1 MVSHIN
7 SFAFSGIDTTDI
19 NIQVHISSGLP
30 AFRIVG
36 LADKAVTESRERVR
50 TALSA
55 IGLSI
60 PPQRITVNLSPADLV
75 KEGSH
80 YDLAIALGMLISMGV
95 LPEDAISGYIVMG
108 ELSLDG
114 SILPVNGVL
123 PAAIGANAKD
133 MGIICPEANGEE
145 AYWAGDVE
153 ILAANNILSLI
164 NHFKGIQLLSAPS
177 VDKDSIDEIKYP
189 DFSDIKGQQSAKRA
203 LEIAA
208 AGNHNIL
215 MVGPPGAGKSMLA
228 SRLPGIIPPLSAE
241 KMLEIS
247 MIKSIT
253 GELHNNK
260 ISSLRPF
267 REPHHNASMASMVG
281 GGTKAVPGEITLAH
295 GGILFLDEL
304 PEFPSQVLDSL
315 RQPMETK
322 KVTISRVQNH
332 VTYPSHFQFV
342 AAMNPCKCGNFGD
355 ESKSCTKAPRCA
367 GDYQAKISGPLLDRI
382 DIHIDVPAVNVSD
395 FYDKTEEESS
405 SDISKRVLSAR
416 NIQNE
421 RYKNEKYPSGKKIET
436 NSEAEGDVLMKYS
449 SPDEKGRKILNDS
462 VDKFGLS
469 MRGHN
474 RVLRVARTIADLE
487 KKEKVHSYHIAEAI
501 NYRQL
506 NRYKH

>member
-19 NIQVHISSGLP
+19 DIQVHITSGLP

-95 LPEDAISGYIVMG
+95 ISEDSVSDYVVMG

-114 SILPVNGVL
+114 SILPVSGVL
-123 PAAIGANAKD
+123 PAAIGANAKN
-133 MGIICPEANGEE
+133 MGIICPKDNGEE
-145 AYWAGDVE
+145 AYWAGDME
-153 ILAANNILSLI
+153 IIAADNILSLI
-164 NHFKGIQLLSAPS
+164 NHFKGIQLIP
-177 VDKDSIDEIKYP
+177 KTSIDKNKLDEVSYP

-228 SRLPGIIPPLSAE
+228 ARLPGIVPPLSPE

-247 MIKSIT
+247 MIKSVAGI
-253 GELHNNK
+253 LQKNK
-260 ISSLRPF
+260 VSSVRPF
-267 REPHHNASMASMVG
+267 REPHHNASMAAMVG

-295 GGILFLDEL
+295 GGVLFLDEL
-304 PEFPSQVLDSL
+304 PEFSPQVLDSL

-322 KVTISRVQNH
+322 NVRFPVFKRMLHI
-332 VTYPSHFQFV
+332 
-342 AAMNPCKCGNFGD
+342 
-355 ESKSCTKAPRCA
+355 
-367 GDYQAKISGPLLDRI
+367 LLI
-382 DIHIDVPAVNVSD
+382 FS
-395 FYDKTEEESS
+395 
-405 SDISKRVLSAR
+405 
-416 NIQNE
+416 
-421 RYKNEKYPSGKKIET
+421 
-436 NSEAEGDVLMKYS
+436 
-449 SPDEKGRKILNDS
+449 
-462 VDKFGLS
+462 
-469 MRGHN
+469 
-474 RVLRVARTIADLE
+474 
-487 KKEKVHSYHIAEAI
+487 
-501 NYRQL
+501 
-506 NRYKH
+506 